1 MPAERQAEIAFAENS
16 MMPAADLTQLIPSA
30 IRQHPVW
37 RDETEPDLAVRW
49 SPQTPSARCQNT
61 PVPDRAGLGP
71 VSLARGPRAHLAGK
85 RAG

>member
-1 MPAERQAEIAFAENS
+1 MPTELQAEIAFGENS
-16 MMPAADLTQLIPSA
+16 MMPTADLTQLILSA

-37 RDETEPDLAVRW
+37 RDEAGPDLAVRW
-49 SPQTPSARCQNT
+49 SPQTLSARCQNT

-71 VSLARGPRAHLAGK
+71 ASLAGGPRAYLAGK